1 MGGTALVEVGV
12 VVDIREGITGGALAG
27 GEGCRVWGT
36 AKDGVD
42 MMFAMSGG
50 IAGDG
55 VVGLEGDAGA
65 VGAGVLPQASR
76 NRRMSASL
84 VSGGGEK
91 LGGEGAEGDIGF
103 WVSGKVCESKEAG
116 EIGGGVES
124 GRDDGGEEVAEV
136 ERASSVDGLVG
147 TGSWETC
154 SEGWEAV
161 GVSGRWFDRC
171 SSR

>member
-1 MGGTALVEVGV
+1 
-12 VVDIREGITGGALAG
+12 
-27 GEGCRVWGT
+27 
-36 AKDGVD
+36 
-42 MMFAMSGG
+42 MFAIRGG

-55 VVGLEGDAGA
+55 VAGFKGEVGL
-65 VGAGVLPQASR
+65 VGVGELPHASR